1 MDFKSVNIDDVFNGA
16 NTTLGT
22 MYAAANV
29 LCDGWNNIKNTMA
42 SSRRNMN
49 CGYGN
54 YGYGYGGNYGQPVSY
69 GYGYADYG
77 YPQGMYPY
85 GGSMNGYPYPNNGGY
100 VNPGYF
106 GFTDPSYGLSG
117 GMQNGP
123 VLDMMPNNNMNHPQG
138 GAWGL

>member
-29 LCDGWNNIKNTMA
+29 LYDGWNNIKNSMGA
-42 SSRRNMN
+42 SRRNMN
-49 CGYGN
+49 GN
-54 YGYGYGGNYGQPVSY
+54 NGYGYGYGGNNYGQPISY
-69 GYGYADYG
+69 GYGYADYS

-85 GGSMNGYPYPNNGGY
+85 GCGSQMYPNNGGFT
-100 VNPGYF
+100 NSGYF
-106 GFTDPSYGLSG
+106 GFTDPGYGLNQ
-117 GMQNGP
+117 GMYQNGP
-123 VLDMMPNNNMNHPQG
+123 VLDMMPNNMNHPQG